1 MKKLLITSL
10 LFAAMSANANLIVVP
25 NAVNNW
31 VSANGQPVKNST
43 GQCWRNSSWTPAT
56 AHPDCD
62 GALKPVKVAEVTKP
76 TQVDIT
82 KPTATIAQAASTP
95 PVVKKVSYSA
105 DTFFD
110 FDKSV
115 LKPEGKQAL
124 DSLVTYISTINL
136 EVAIAVGHTDAVG
149 TDAYNLKLG
158 QRRAETV
165 KAYLISKGVPANRVY
180 TESKGERQP
189 IADNRTRDGR
199 ARNRRVEIEVVGVAK
214 N

>member
-62 GALKPVKVAEVTKP
+62 GALKPIKVAEASKP
-76 TQVDIT
+76 AQVDIT

-110 FDKSV
+110 FDKSI

-124 DSLVTYISTINL
+124 DSLVTFISTINL
-136 EVAIAVGHTDAVG
+136 EVAIVVGHTDSIG
-149 TDAYNLKLG
+149 TDAYNMKLG
-158 QRRAETV
+158 TRRAEAV
-165 KAYLISKGVPANRVY
+165 KAYLISKGLEKSRVY
-180 TESKGERQP
+180 TESKGESKP
-189 IADNRTRDGR
+189 VADNRTSAGR
-199 ARNRRVEIEVVGVAK
+199 AKNRRVEVEVVGTAK
-214 N
+214 